1 MKVANLS
8 KEEFEAVRE
17 KLALLNGKSI
27 KMANTINKDHQN
39 MESVEEK
46 IEERYGEGE
55 RTIKH

>member
-8 KEEFEAVRE
+8 KEEFESIKK
-17 KLALLNGKSI
+17 KLLLLNGKSI
-27 KMANTINKDHQN
+27 KMGDHSNIDTSN
-39 MESVEEK
+39 MESVEDK

>member
-8 KEEFEAVRE
+8 KEEFEAVRK

-27 KMANTINKDHQN
+27 KMANNNNKNIQN
-39 MESVEEK
+39 MESVEDK

-55 RTIKH
+55 RVIKH